1 VEVITEDVKAKDED
15 NPVEDRFAEGTD
27 SNNDNKDE
35 NAKTEVVVK
44 SITEDVNVT
53 EDNPTEKAHVKKKS
67 KWGWGWGNKNDKK
80 DEDAKAEVLVE
91 VITEDV
97 KAKDEDNP
105 VEDRFAEGTDS
116 NNDNKDENA
125 KTEVV
130 VKSITEDVNVTE
142 DNPTEKAHV
151 KKKSKWGWD
160 WGNKDN
166 KKDEDDKTGVIVEA
180 ITEDVN
186 AKEEDNLVEEV
197 SAKDSDSNDNDNHA
211 TEDLKAKV
219 VEIFLTKVSDR
230 DDSNEEDLK
239 AKVVAEAIIEEGN
252 TTEEDN
258 LKKRTNQSSA
268 KENSQQLEI
277 KYKAGDSVLLN
288 KPGILPKVRKIPYL
302 VEKVHDDG
310 TVTVATSMVVTSLVN
325 IHQLEFYAD
334 SPIIDIDS
342 EDDGEYDEIL
352 NAEVAVEAIVEDA
365 SITKEDNLEKRINQ
379 SSAREKSQ
387 HSEIK
392 CKVGSYVL
400 LNRPGIPKLTLPI
413 NGPLYVV
420 KKIHGNGTVTISKST
435 VVTDRVNICLLQPH
449 Y

>member
-288 KPGILPKVRKIPYL
+288 KPGILPKR
-302 VEKVHDDG
+302 G
-310 TVTVATSMVVTSLVN
+310 
-325 IHQLEFYAD
+325 
-334 SPIIDIDS
+334 
-342 EDDGEYDEIL
+342 
-352 NAEVAVEAIVEDA
+352 
-365 SITKEDNLEKRINQ
+365 
-379 SSAREKSQ
+379 
-387 HSEIK
+387 
-392 CKVGSYVL
+392 
-400 LNRPGIPKLTLPI
+400 
-413 NGPLYVV
+413 
-420 KKIHGNGTVTISKST
+420 
-435 VVTDRVNICLLQPH
+435 
-449 Y
+449 